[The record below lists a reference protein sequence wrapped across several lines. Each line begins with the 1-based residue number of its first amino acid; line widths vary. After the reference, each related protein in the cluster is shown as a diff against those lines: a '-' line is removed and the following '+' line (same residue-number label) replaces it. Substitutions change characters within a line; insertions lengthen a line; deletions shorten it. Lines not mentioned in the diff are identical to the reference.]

1 MPLSAAASWRG
12 RPSRTSAIASIR
24 RTCAPSEHFAAK
36 LRSSALVCSV
46 RLIFNVTPIRSLHR
60 ANRRTRTSNR
70 KSVAVGIPPLESR
83 PTRAGISCWQIPDG
97 VRDRVRSQVTSHK
110 IAKQPDDRPG
120 AREQADAFYLFVSIL
135 CYEDGDLHEVA
146 VYTAVECD
154 DISSVGILEFFHVA
168 GHPDASECRL
178 KDFDD
183 CSEPPDFIAGRRQDR
198 RMKDN
203 VLIEGTYCSGKI
215 AGFQCG

>member
-70 KSVAVGIPPLESR
+70 KSLAVGIPPLESR
-83 PTRAGISCWQIPDG
+83 PTRAGIIPAAL
-97 VRDRVRSQVTSHK
+97 K
-110 IAKQPDDRPG
+110 IDPCPG
-120 AREQADAFYLFVSIL
+120 ATGDGIDALRIPMEEL
-135 CYEDGDLHEVA
+135 PGLLAGGDDGFVA
-146 VYTAVECD
+146 VPDEPAE
-154 DISSVGILEFFHVA
+154 LVA
-168 GHPDASECRL
+168 AQIVPD
-178 KDFDD
+178 
-183 CSEPPDFIAGRRQDR
+183 
-198 RMKDN
+198 
-203 VLIEGTYCSGKI
+203 VLHR
-215 AGFQCG
+215 